1 MADDRGLEL
10 WSDVNNKLKL
20 DKTGDVKK
28 DVNLEAIEGAIENIL
43 LTRRGERVMRPLFGS
58 VLEAFLF
65 EPISASTAHKI
76 GLEVLDV
83 LSRQEPRI
91 DVQKVEVVADHQ
103 IGGYQIVIEAV
114 VKELNIPFVVQRVL
128 VV

>member
-1 MADDRGLEL
+1 MFDNRSGEI

-28 DVNLEAIEGAIENIL
+28 DVNLEALESAIENIL
-43 LTRRGERVMRPLFGS
+43 LTRKGERVMRPMFGS
-58 VLEAFLF
+58 ALEAFLF
-65 EPISASTAHKI
+65 EPISSATAHKI
-76 GLEVLDV
+76 GLEVLDA

-91 DVQKVEVVADHQ
+91 EVQKIEVVADHV
-103 IGGYQIVIEAV
+103 IGGYRITIEAV
-114 VKELNIPFVVQRVL
+114 VKELNVPFVMQRVL

>member
-1 MADDRGLEL
+1 MADNKVLEL
-10 WSDVNNKLKL
+10 WSDVNNCLRL

-58 VLEAFLF
+58 ALETFLF
-65 EPISASTAHKI
+65 EPISAATAHKI
-76 GLEVLDV
+76 GLEVLDA
-83 LSRQEPRI
+83 LSRQEQRI
-91 DVQKVEVVADHQ
+91 EVQKVEVVADHQ
-103 IGGYQIVIEAV
+103 VGGYQITVEAV

>member
-1 MADDRGLEL
+1 MAEFEI
-10 WSDVNNKLKL
+10 WSDVNNKLRL

-28 DVNLEAIEGAIENIL
+28 DVNLEAIESAIENIL
-43 LTRRGERVMRPLFGS
+43 LTRKGERVMRPLFGS

-65 EPISASTAHKI
+65 EPLSEATAHKI

-91 DVQKVEVVADHQ
+91 EVKRVEVVADHS
-103 IGGYQIVIEAV
+103 IGGYQITIEAV

>member
-1 MADDRGLEL
+1 MADDKVLEL
-10 WSDVNNKLKL
+10 WSDVNNRLKL

-28 DVNLEAIEGAIENIL
+28 DVNLEAIENAIENIL

-58 VLEAFLF
+58 ALETFLF
-65 EPISASTAHKI
+65 EPISSATAHKI

-83 LSRQEPRI
+83 LSRQEQRI
-91 DVQKVEVVADHQ
+91 EVKRVEVVADHQ
-103 IGGYQIVIEAV
+103 LGGYRITIEAI

>member
-1 MADDRGLEL
+1 MADEKVLEL

-20 DKTGDVKK
+20 DRMGDVKK

-43 LTRRGERVMRPLFGS
+43 LTRKGERVMRISFGS
-58 VLEAFLF
+58 VLEWYLM
-65 EPISASTAHKI
+65 EPLSEATAYKI
-76 GLEVLDV
+76 GLEVLDA

-91 DVQKVEVVADHQ
+91 GVKRVEVMVDHR
-103 IGGYQIVIEAV
+103 IGGYQILIEAV
-114 VKELNIPFVVQRVL
+114 VKELNVPFVMQRVL

>member
-1 MADDRGLEL
+1 MAENKVSEL

-43 LTRRGERVMRPLFGS
+43 LTRKGERVMRPLFGS

-65 EPISASTAHKI
+65 EPISVSTAHKI

-91 DVQKVEVVADHQ
+91 EVQKVEVVADHQ

>member
-1 MADDRGLEL
+1 MTDEKVLEL

-20 DKTGDVKK
+20 DRMGDVKK

-43 LTRRGERVMRPLFGS
+43 LTRKGERVMRPMFGS
-58 VLEAFLF
+58 VLEWYLM
-65 EPISASTAHKI
+65 EPLSEATGHKI
-76 GLEVLDV
+76 GLEVLDA

-91 DVQKVEVVADHQ
+91 EVKKVEVVADYR
-103 IGGYQIVIEAV
+103 IGGYQVTIEAV
-114 VKELNIPFVVQRVL
+114 VKELNVPFVVQRVL

>member
-1 MADDRGLEL
+1 MAEYNVSEL
-10 WSDVNNKLKL
+10 WSDVNNKLRL
-20 DKTGDVKK
+20 DRTGDVKK

-43 LTRRGERVMRPLFGS
+43 LTRKGERVMRPDFGS
-58 VLEAFLF
+58 ALEAFLF
-65 EPISASTAHKI
+65 EPISSATAHRI

-83 LSRQEPRI
+83 LSRQEQRI
-91 DVQKVEVVADHQ
+91 EVQKVEVVADHR
-103 IGGYQIVIEAV
+103 IGGYQITIEAV

>member
-1 MADDRGLEL
+1 MAEVEL

-20 DKTGDVKK
+20 DRTGDVKK

-43 LTRRGERVMRPLFGS
+43 LTRKGERVMRPLFGS

-65 EPISASTAHKI
+65 EPISSATAHKI
-76 GLEVLDV
+76 GLEVLDA

-91 DVQKVEVVADHQ
+91 EVKRVEVVADHV
-103 IGGYQIVIEAV
+103 IGGYQVTIEAV
-114 VKELNIPFVVQRVL
+114 VKELNVPFTVQRVL

>member
-1 MADDRGLEL
+1 MTDERVLEL

-28 DVNLEAIEGAIENIL
+28 DVNLEAIEDAIENIL
-43 LTRRGERVMRPLFGS
+43 LTRKGERVMRPMFGS
-58 VLEAFLF
+58 ALEAFLF
-65 EPISASTAHKI
+65 EPISSATAHKI
-76 GLEVLDV
+76 GLEVLDA

-91 DVQKVEVVADHQ
+91 EVQKVEVVADHV
-103 IGGYQIVIEAV
+103 IGGYRITIEAV
-114 VKELNIPFVVQRVL
+114 VKELNVSFMMQRVL

>member
-1 MADDRGLEL
+1 MADEKVLEL

-20 DKTGDVKK
+20 DRMGDVKK

-43 LTRRGERVMRPLFGS
+43 LTRKGERVMRISFGS
-58 VLEAFLF
+58 VLEWYLM
-65 EPISASTAHKI
+65 EPLSEATAHKI
-76 GLEVLDV
+76 GLEVLDA

-91 DVQKVEVVADHQ
+91 GVKRVEVMVDHR
-103 IGGYQIVIEAV
+103 IGGYQILIEAV
-114 VKELNIPFVVQRVL
+114 VKELNVPFVMQRVL

>member
-1 MADDRGLEL
+1 MAEFEI
-10 WSDVNNKLKL
+10 WSDVNNKLRL
-20 DKTGDVKK
+20 DRTGDVKK

-43 LTRRGERVMRPLFGS
+43 LTRKGERVMRPLFGS

-65 EPISASTAHKI
+65 EPISSTTAHKI

-91 DVQKVEVVADHQ
+91 EVKRVEVVADHM
-103 IGGYQIVIEAV
+103 IGGYQITIEAV
-114 VKELNIPFVVQRVL
+114 VRELNVPFVVQRVL
-128 VV
+128 IV

>member
-1 MADDRGLEL
+1 MADSRSGEI

-28 DVNLEAIEGAIENIL
+28 DVNLEAIECAIENIL

-58 VLEAFLF
+58 ALEAFLF

-91 DVQKVEVVADHQ
+91 EVQKVEVVADHR
-103 IGGYQIVIEAV
+103 IGGYQVTIEAV
-114 VKELNIPFVVQRVL
+114 VRELNVPFVVQRVL

>member
-1 MADDRGLEL
+1 MAENKVSEL

-28 DVNLEAIEGAIENIL
+28 DVNLEVIEGAIENIL
-43 LTRRGERVMRPLFGS
+43 LTRKGERVMRPLFGS

-65 EPISASTAHKI
+65 EPISVSTAHKI

-91 DVQKVEVVADHQ
+91 EVQKVEVVADHQ